1 MSSKNSKAL
10 RTRLCDILGIKY
22 PIILA
27 GMGGVCGPTLVAAVS
42 NAGGLGVLGAAG
54 LNPDQLRD
62 WIKKT
67 RSLTRKPFGVD
78 LLLPHLEL
86 PPISGKFSLADLKAF
101 LPPEQLAFAENLK
114 REIGIPDV
122 EIPPLEVES
131 DFISGARKL
140 VDVVL
145 EEKVSVLATGLGNP
159 EYTVPRAHARG
170 VKVIGLVG
178 NVRNARRLAEAGV
191 DVVVAQGYE
200 AGGHTGRIGTL
211 ALVPQVVDAVTPLP
225 VVAAGGVGDGR
236 GLVAAL
242 ALGACGV
249 WVGTA
254 FLLAHEACIDA
265 PVDWVINVGVDPY
278 GLEQWE
284 IDNWK
289 DKIIAA
295 TEEDTRVTRIYTGKT
310 ARLINNKLIE
320 TWDKK
325 EGKTLPMP
333 MQSLLISEVALGLR
347 KGKKRDY
354 ISGFGGQIAGML
366 KEKKSAKQ
374 ILDEMVDGAIK
385 ILRHELPAEV
395 TAEGGT

>member
-1 MSSKNSKAL
+1 MSHKKSKTL
-10 RTRLCDILGIKY
+10 RTRLCDLLGIKY

-54 LNPDQLRD
+54 LNPIQLHD

-67 RSLTRKPFGVD
+67 RKLTNKPFGVD
-78 LLLPHLEL
+78 LLIPHLDL
-86 PPISGKFSLADLKAF
+86 PPISGKFSLSDLRAF
-101 LPPEQLAFAENLK
+101 LPAEQLAFVDNLK
-114 REIGIPDV
+114 SEIGIPDV
-122 EIPPLEVES
+122 EIPPIEVES
-131 DFISGARKL
+131 ELLSGAKKL
-140 VDVVL
+140 IDVVV
-145 EEKVSVLATGLGNP
+145 EERVPILATGLGNP
-159 EYTVPRAHARG
+159 EYAVPQAHAKG

-178 NVRNARRLAEAGV
+178 NVRNACRLAEAGV
-191 DVVVAQGYE
+191 DVIVAQGYE
-200 AGGHTGRIGTL
+200 SGGHTGRIGTL
-211 ALVPQVVDAVTPLP
+211 PLIPQVVDAVRPLP

-236 GLVAAL
+236 GLVASL

-249 WVGTA
+249 WAGTV
-254 FLLAHEACIDA
+254 FLLAHEACIDS
-265 PVDWVINVGVDPY
+265 PIDWIFNVGVDPY

-310 ARLINNKLIE
+310 ARLINNRLIE
-320 TWDKK
+320 TWEKG

-333 MQSLLISEVALGLR
+333 LQSLLISEVALGLR
-347 KGKKRDY
+347 KAKMRDY

-366 KEKKSAKQ
+366 KERKTAKQ
-374 ILDEMVDGAIK
+374 IIDEMVDGAIE
-385 ILRHELPAEV
+385 ILRHRIPAEV
-395 TAEGGT
+395 VAED

>member
-1 MSSKNSKAL
+1 MSNKNSKAL
-10 RTRLCDILGIKY
+10 RTRLCDLLGIKY
-22 PIILA
+22 PVILA

-54 LNPDQLRD
+54 LNPIQLRD

-67 RSLTRKPFGVD
+67 RHLTQKPFGVD
-78 LLLPHLEL
+78 LLIPHLDL
-86 PPISGKFSLADLKAF
+86 PPISGKFSLSDLKAF
-101 LPPEQLAFAENLK
+101 LPQEQLAFVDNLR

-122 EIPPLEVES
+122 EIPPIEVES
-131 DFISGARKL
+131 ELLSGAKKL
-140 VDVVL
+140 IDVVV
-145 EEKVSVLATGLGNP
+145 EERVPVLATGLGNP
-159 EYTVPRAHARG
+159 EYAVPRAHVEG

-178 NVRNARRLAEAGV
+178 NVRNARRLAEVGV
-191 DVVVAQGYE
+191 DVIVAQGYE
-200 AGGHTGRIGTL
+200 SGGHTGRIGTL
-211 ALVPQVVDAVTPLP
+211 ALIPQVVDAVRPLP

-242 ALGACGV
+242 ILGACGA

-254 FLLAHEACIDA
+254 FLLANEACID
-265 PVDWVINVGVDPY
+265 PPIEWVFNVGMDPY
-278 GLEQWE
+278 GLDQWE

-310 ARLINNKLIE
+310 ARLINNRLIE
-320 TWDKK
+320 AWEKR

-333 MQSLLISEVALGLR
+333 LQSLLISEVALGLR
-347 KGKKRDY
+347 KAKMRDY

-366 KEKKSAKQ
+366 KDRKSAKQ
-374 ILDEMVDGAIK
+374 IIDEMVDGAID
-385 ILRHELPAEV
+385 ILRNRLPAEV
-395 TAEGGT
+395 VAEG